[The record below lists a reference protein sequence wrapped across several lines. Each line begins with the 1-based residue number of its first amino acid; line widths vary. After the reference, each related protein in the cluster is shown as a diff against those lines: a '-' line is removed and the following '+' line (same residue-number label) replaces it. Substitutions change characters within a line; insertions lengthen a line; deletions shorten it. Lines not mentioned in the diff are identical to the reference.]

1 MTTAPTPA
9 SPPARAT
16 PGLRP
21 VPADDPSL
29 GELVG
34 RLTAQTSQLVRD
46 EIKLAQAELAQK
58 GKRAGV
64 GAGLFGGAGV
74 FVVYALGCLVAAG
87 VLGLHLVLPGWAAA
101 LVVAGVLLLLAVVVA
116 LVGKG
121 QVAQAVPPVP
131 QEAVASIKRD
141 LAAVKR

>member
-1 MTTAPTPA
+1 M
-9 SPPARAT
+9 
-16 PGLRP
+16 
-21 VPADDPSL
+21 
-29 GELVG
+29 
-34 RLTAQTSQLVRD
+34 RD